1 MPLISGSIPNL
12 INGVSQQPAAI
23 RLPSQCEEQ
32 INAYPSVVEGLKK
45 RSPLEY
51 VAKLNSLQVGNAFVH
66 TINRDTSERYVV
78 IITNGDLKVYDLAGV
93 EKTVTFP
100 NGTDYLNTADPKTG
114 FRAVTIADYTF
125 LVNLSKVPQLT
136 ASVSPTYGSAGLVLV
151 KQAVANSNYKV
162 FVDGVQRA
170 SHSTATSNIQT
181 DHIATQLASQ
191 LTTNLGA
198 GWTITRVESTIEI
211 KKNNGT
217 AFRLSV
223 EDSQAGTSLKSAK
236 EKLQRF
242 TDLPTV
248 APDGFIIE
256 ITGDQSSSFD
266 NYFVQFETS
275 DAGTTFGPGVWVET
289 VKPGISWEID
299 SALMPHALIRQSD
312 GTFKFEEITWGKR
325 LVGDL
330 KSAPDPSFI
339 GTPINDI
346 VFYKNRLGFL
356 ADENVI
362 FSRAGQYYEFFP
374 ETVTTLLDSDPID
387 VAASSNRVSILRH
400 AIPFDENLLLFS
412 DQTQFILQGGD
423 ILTSKT
429 VAITQKTAFE
439 NSKMVKPIG
448 IGKNVLFA
456 VNNGEFTQIRE
467 YFVSDMNETNDAA
480 DVTAHVPKYI
490 PRNMFKMAAATN
502 EDVVCVLTGNDP
514 NAIYVYKF
522 YWRGDEKLQSAW
534 SKWTLSSDCTV
545 LNIDFI
551 ESVLF
556 VVTQRP
562 DGVFLEKINVS
573 PKRIDPGSRYLTHLD
588 RRVQD
593 DTPGVSV
600 SYNASEDTTT
610 WTLPY
615 EISGVMQVVT
625 RYSETGLNEGN
636 ILPVIEQT
644 GNTVTVNGQYDTQ
657 AVFIGQQYE
666 MRYRFSHQFVKENS
680 PSGAGS
686 GQAIIG
692 QGRLQMRTW
701 TLLFENTGFF
711 KVEVTPKYRVTSTYK
726 FTGSVLGSGN
736 NQLGTIP
743 LENGTYMFPIQSKN
757 DQVTIDLVNDTFL
770 PSHFL
775 SAEWEALF
783 TSRSRRF

>member
-23 RLPSQCEEQ
+23 RLPSQSEEQ
-32 INAYPSVVEGLKK
+32 INAYSSVVEGLKK
-45 RSPLEY
+45 RPPLEY
-51 VAKLNSLQVGNAFVH
+51 VAKLNSLQVGSAFVL

-78 IITNGDLKVYDLAGV
+78 IVTNGDLKVYDLTGV
-93 EKTVTFP
+93 QKTVTFP
-100 NGTDYLNTADPKTG
+100 NGTAYLNATDPKSS
-114 FRAVTIADYTF
+114 FRAITIADYTF
-125 LVNLSKVPQLT
+125 MVNLTKIPQLT
-136 ASVSPTYGSAGLVLV
+136 ASLSPTYGSSGLVLV
-151 KQAVANSNYKV
+151 KQANSNSNYKV
-162 FVDGVQRA
+162 FVDGVQKA
-170 SHSTATSNIQT
+170 SHSTTTSNIQT
-181 DHIATQLASQ
+181 DYIATQLASQ
-191 LTTNLGA
+191 LVTNLGA
-198 GWTITRVESTIEI
+198 GWTVTRVESTIEI
-211 KKNNGT
+211 KKNDGT

-223 EDSQAGTSLKSAK
+223 EDSQAGTSLKAAK

-248 APDGFIIE
+248 APNGFIIE
-256 ITGDQSSSFD
+256 VTGDQSSSFD
-266 NYFVQFETS
+266 NYFVKFETN

-289 VKPGISWEID
+289 VKPGINWEID
-299 SALMPHALIRQSD
+299 PATMPYALIRQGD
-312 GTFKFEEITWGKR
+312 GTFKFEQITWGKR

-339 GTPINDI
+339 GAPINDI

-356 ADENVI
+356 ADENII

-374 ETVTTLLDSDPID
+374 ETVTTILDSDPID

-400 AIPFDENLLLFS
+400 AIPFDEDLLLFS

-423 ILTSKT
+423 ILTAKT
-429 VAITQKTAFE
+429 VSITQKTSFD
-439 NSKMVKPIG
+439 NSKMAKPIG
-448 IGKNVLFA
+448 VGKNVLFA
-456 VNNGEFTQIRE
+456 VTNGEFTQVRE
-467 YFVSDMNETNDAA
+467 YFVSDLNETNDAA
-480 DVTAHVPKYI
+480 DITAHVPKYI
-490 PRNMFKMAAATN
+490 PKNVFKMANATN
-502 EDVVCVLTGNDP
+502 EDLVCTITTVEP
-514 NAIYVYKF
+514 NAIFSYKF

-534 SKWTLSSDCTV
+534 SKWTFGSDCTI

-551 ESVLF
+551 ESILY

-562 DGVFLEKINVS
+562 DGVFLEKLNVS
-573 PKRIDPGSRYLTHLD
+573 PKLIDTDSRYLTHLD

-593 DTPGVSV
+593 NTSGVSV
-600 SYNASEDTTT
+600 SYNAVDNTTT

-615 EISGVMQVVT
+615 TVSGTMQVVT
-625 RYSETGLNEGN
+625 RYSLTGLNEGT
-636 ILPVIEQT
+636 IFPVIQQT
-644 GNTVTVNGQYDTQ
+644 GNTVKVSGQFNTQ

-680 PSGAGS
+680 QAGAGS

-692 QGRLQMRTW
+692 QVRLQMRTW
-701 TLLFENTGFF
+701 TLLFEDTGFF
-711 KVEVTPKYRVTSTYK
+711 KVEVTPKYRATSTYK
-726 FTGSVLGSGN
+726 YTGSVLGSGN

-743 LENGTYMFPIQSKN
+743 LENGTYMFPVQSKN

-770 PSHFL
+770 PCHFL

-783 TSRSRRF
+783 ASRSRRF